1 VTTASVHYI
10 TFSSVLTSMKMV
22 YSIFKC
28 KSL

>member
-1 VTTASVHYI
+1 
-10 TFSSVLTSMKMV
+10 MKMV